1 MDQEFH
7 RLLVRRQVSVWPS
20 HFPVFNS
27 HNRGNRRADLAS
39 FHLFPASAAFRVI
52 EENTLKSCPDL
63 IVECVTVGNGRPSP
77 VLLIE
82 LGPGATALGS
92 VDSVKREVYRRIR
105 HFQSRRLSHE
115 RIGSVESLVVVQ
127 RSAWPRSP
135 TGHIRRTDAEQKFQR
150 ELDRAYAATSGR

>member
-1 MDQEFH
+1 MI
-7 RLLVRRQVSVWPS
+7 
-20 HFPVFNS
+20 PVIEVTD
-27 HNRGNRRADLAS
+27 ALIT
-39 FHLFPASAAFRVI
+39 HLFVFPAPLVFRVI

-82 LGPGATALGS
+82 LGPGAATLGS

-105 HFQSRRLSHE
+105 HFQSRRLAHE

-127 RSAWPRSP
+127 RSAWPRTL
-135 TGHIRRTDAEQKFQR
+135 TGRIRRTDAEQKFQR
-150 ELDRAYAATSGR
+150 ELDKAYATTSAR